1 MSELATLARP
11 YALAV
16 FKRAKETNST
26 DKWSQSLAF
35 LSAIFSDKALLAL
48 VADPKVSKDK
58 LYSFIVDICQGQ
70 LIDQEGENFLK
81 LLVQNNRLTLVPQ
94 IVCLFEAYKAEDEGS
109 IAVEVFTAF
118 AFTKDEEKK
127 FATTLKKTLGKKV
140 HMDVIVDKSL
150 IGGVL
155 VKAGDRVIDRSIR
168 GQLQHM
174 QKALH

>member
-26 DKWSQSLAF
+26 DKWSQNLAF
-35 LSAIFSDKALLAL
+35 LSAVFSDKSMLAL
-48 VADPKVSKDK
+48 VANPKVGKDK
-58 LYSFIVDICQGQ
+58 LYVFTADICQGQ
-70 LIDQEGENFLK
+70 LDAEGENFLK
-81 LLVQNNRLTLVPQ
+81 LLVQNNRLVLTPE
-94 IVCLFEAYKAEDEGS
+94 IARLFEGYKSEDEGS
-109 IAVEVFTAF
+109 IDVEVVTAF
-118 AFTKDEEKK
+118 PFTEDEEKK
-127 FATTLKKTLGKKV
+127 FAATLKKTLGKNV
-140 HMDVIVDKSL
+140 HMDVVVDQSL

-155 VKAGDRVIDRSIR
+155 VKAGDRVIDKSIR